1 MSKHSLP
8 GTVYMPLLNMTLF
21 RVQRG
26 QKKLAYFMAKW
37 MSFGSGWDRQNSA
50 SCTSGVIC
58 SGHLW
63 SLFQPE
69 SLGDAK
75 NTSRKIQKKHWIV
88 IFSETG
94 YDGRGRC
101 PEKIDYI
108 YIYI

>member
-8 GTVYMPLLNMTLF
+8 GTVYMPLLNMTLLHSA
-21 RVQRG
+21 RH
-26 QKKLAYFMAKW
+26 KKNDEFGIRFGLA
-37 MSFGSGWDRQNSA
+37 SA
-50 SCTSGVIC
+50 TSGVIC